1 MARCEE
7 EFNPWPSFVDIFSS
21 VILVLLLF
29 LLVVLVNLGY
39 YAQFKYKVSYTGSI
53 SNDDIISNYDNNK
66 STKENILITTK
77 VTNSSA
83 SSSSNADVNIRIIDE
98 QKQMILALQN
108 QISTDDSPKSSKAIS
123 EVDSPGI
130 DIADKTLNEAEN
142 QKIIQSDDYL
152 IITYKGNEVF
162 IDDTISR
169 KVKQFLSSAKD
180 KYKNHKIYIYSYD
193 IKEQLSATISKQISL
208 ARTMSTR
215 NLIRKFGYE
224 KKDVLIDLGGKLEI
238 KEKIDAK
245 NGYLVIKI
253 VK

>member
-7 EFNPWPSFVDIFSS
+7 ELNPWPAFVDIFSS

-29 LLVVLVNLGY
+29 LLVTLANLGY

-53 SNDDIISNYDNNK
+53 SNDDIILNN
-66 STKENILITTK
+66 
-77 VTNSSA
+77 NSSSEENELNTKKVIDPSA
-83 SSSSNADVNIRIIDE
+83 GSSSNSNINIRIIEE
-98 QKQMILALQN
+98 QKQMILALKN
-108 QISTDDSPKSSKAIS
+108 QIASEDSPKSAKGTD

-130 DIADKTLNEAEN
+130 DVADKSANENEN
-142 QKIIQSDDYL
+142 QKIVQNDEYI
-152 IITYKGNEVF
+152 IITYKANEVF
-162 IDDTISR
+162 VDDAISR
-169 KVKQFLSSAKD
+169 KIKQFLSSAKD
-180 KYKNHKIYIYSYD
+180 KYKKHQIYIYSYD
-193 IKEQLSATISKQISL
+193 IKDQLSATISKQISL

-224 KKDVLIDLGGKLEI
+224 KKDVRIDLTGNPEI
-238 KEKIDAK
+238 KEKIDSK